1 MQSSIIITFFL
12 IIPIDSLIITIFA
25 AHFKKSTM
33 RALKIVVLAKQVPD
47 TRNVGPDAMKED
59 GTVNRAVL
67 PAIFNPD
74 DLNALEMALQIKD
87 INPKSEIIVLTMG
100 PKRAADLI
108 REGLFRGAD
117 QGIMV
122 SDRRFGGADTL
133 ATSYTLSMAI
143 KKIGEVDLVLGGV
156 QAIDGDTAQTGPQ
169 TAEKIGFPQVTY
181 IESLLEIT
189 DDHLIVKRRLEKG
202 VESVRSP
209 LPVLM
214 TVSGSFDECRPR
226 NAKKVMKYKYARTIT
241 ELEREPDL
249 LRSRIEKN
257 KDLFIPEWTV
267 EDINADFDKIGLPG
281 SPTKVKDVENIVL
294 TAKESKVL
302 NSSDADIDS
311 MMGDLIGSHII
322 G

>member
-1 MQSSIIITFFL
+1 
-12 IIPIDSLIITIFA
+12 
-25 AHFKKSTM
+25 M

-74 DLNALEMALQIKD
+74 DLNALELAFQIRDKVAG
-87 INPKSEIIVLTMG
+87 SEVVILTMG

-108 REGLFRGAD
+108 REGLIRGAD
-117 QGIMV
+117 KGIMV

-143 KKIGEVDLVLGGV
+143 KKIGNVDLVLGGV

-169 TAEKIGFPQVTY
+169 TAEKIGFPQITY
-181 IESLLEIT
+181 VEELLDIEEKYIT
-189 DDHLIVKRRLEKG
+189 VKRRLEKG
-202 VESVRSP
+202 VEVVKAP
-209 LPVLM
+209 IPVLM
-214 TVSGSFDECRPR
+214 TVSGTFQDCRPR
-226 NAKKVMKYKYARTIT
+226 NAKRVMKFKYSRTLT
-241 ELEREPDL
+241 EMERENEL
-249 LRSRIEKN
+249 LQAKIN
-257 KDLFIPEWTV
+257 KETHLLIPEWSV
-267 EDINADFDKIGLPG
+267 EDISAEAEKIGLPG
-281 SPTKVKDVENIVL
+281 SPTKVKDVENVIL

-302 NSSDADIDS
+302 GSSAEDIDIMIS
-311 MMGDLIGSHII
+311 ELIGSHII

>member
-1 MQSSIIITFFL
+1 
-12 IIPIDSLIITIFA
+12 
-25 AHFKKSTM
+25 M
-33 RALKIVVLAKQVPD
+33 RPLKIVVLAKQVPD

-87 INPKSEIIVLTMG
+87 RVKGTEVIILTMG

-108 REGLFRGAD
+108 REGLYRGAD
-117 QGIMV
+117 TGIMV

-143 KKIGEVDLVLGGV
+143 KKIGNVDLVVGGV

-169 TAEKIGFPQVTY
+169 TAEKIGYPQVTY
-181 IESLLEIT
+181 IEELIDISDT
-189 DDHLIVKRRLEKG
+189 FAIVKRRLEKG
-202 VESVRSP
+202 VETVKTP

-214 TVSGSFDECRPR
+214 TVSGTYDECRPR
-226 NAKKVMKYKYARTIT
+226 NAKKVMKYKYARTFT
-241 ELEREPDL
+241 ELEREPDHIKA
-249 LRSRIEKN
+249 RIESDKS
-257 KDLFIPEWTV
+257 LFISEWTV
-267 EDINADFDKIGLPG
+267 EDINAEHEKIGLPG
-281 SPTKVKDVENIVL
+281 SPTKVKDVENVVL
-294 TAKESKVL
+294 TAKEAKVL
-302 NSSDADIDS
+302 NSNDTDIDL
-311 MMGDLIGSHII
+311 MMGELIGSHII